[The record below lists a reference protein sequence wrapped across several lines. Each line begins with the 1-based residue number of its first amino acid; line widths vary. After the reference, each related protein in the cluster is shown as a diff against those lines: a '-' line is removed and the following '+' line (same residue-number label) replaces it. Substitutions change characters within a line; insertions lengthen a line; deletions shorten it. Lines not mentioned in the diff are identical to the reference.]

1 MRTKVRPAEHEVA
14 RIAGRQHGVITL
26 GQLLAAGL
34 TRGVLKRRVVCPPLR
49 WVIIWG
55 MSPVTVII
63 ASFLLALVVLSVVV
77 GSPVV
82 AVPVVLVGAGV
93 LGAADFRRR
102 RKQAGQL
109 QSFREEAKAEKI
121 EFTERDRETLV
132 SE

>member
-1 MRTKVRPAEHEVA
+1 
-14 RIAGRQHGVITL
+14 
-26 GQLLAAGL
+26 
-34 TRGVLKRRVVCPPLR
+34 
-49 WVIIWG
+49 
-55 MSPVTVII
+55 MSPLTVII
-63 ASFLLALVVLSVVV
+63 GSFLLALVVISLVV

-82 AVPVVLVGAGV
+82 AVPVVLVGAGA